1 MLPPTLPL
9 RGLVL
14 LREAFPVISTC
25 VLQKSEPAMAPEEGS
40 GKLCRICISFYQKC
54 AAELA
59 VSSGRAGGSAPGL
72 SPMQGSVSKS
82 RIIQCWHAKEAWDYF
97 RSDLRMQISGKIRC
111 ISAKVQ
117 FSPTVSF
124 QNIRTALKANSAFPL
139 PASTAVSHAGF
150 SSL

>member
-82 RIIQCWHAKEAWDYF
+82 RIIQLLARKGSLRLFQIRPEDADQWQNTLYF
-97 RSDLRMQISGKIRC
+97 SKGSVQSHCFLSKHQDCPQGKLC
-111 ISAKVQ
+111 
-117 FSPTVSF
+117 
-124 QNIRTALKANSAFPL
+124 L
-139 PASTAVSHAGF
+139 PPAC
-150 SSL
+150 LYCC